1 MEKEFKKIFI
11 KEDEKKRK
19 EIDLLLIES
28 VKRGES
34 FKRLYEDFTEKEFSS
49 ELWEQVKTNGITD
62 ILNDYKSEQLEYI
75 NNQPKSVR
83 DVLRANL
90 NANDKEVQNFVNQSS
105 VILAPFND
113 NSVLITNYI
122 KKDVFVVDKEKES
135 ELLESCRIYIDN
147 AIDAEFLKCVKEF
160 AELCKKHKPILNVLK
175 NDTRNWSGMTSA
187 EYLSEVLKYINKDDF
202 SICGIPKIKYLV
214 DFFKKKN
221 K

>member
-49 ELWEQVKTNGITD
+49 ELWEQVKINGITD
-62 ILNDYKSEQLEYI
+62 ILNDYESEHLDYI
-75 NNQPKSVR
+75 NKQPKSVR

-90 NANDKEVQNFVNQSS
+90 NVTYEEIEKFTRSS
-105 VILAPFND
+105 SIILAPFND
-113 NSVLITNYI
+113 NSIKITNYI
-122 KKDVFVVDKEKES
+122 KGEFVVDKVKES
-135 ELLESCRIYIDN
+135 ELIELCRIYIDN

-175 NDTRNWSGMTSA
+175 NDTRNWSGVSDA
-187 EYLSEVLKYINKDDF
+187 EYLNEVLKYINKDDF

-214 DFFKKKN
+214 DFFKKEK
-221 K
+221 

>member
-49 ELWEQVKTNGITD
+49 ELWEQVKINGITD
-62 ILNDYKSEQLEYI
+62 ILNDYESEHLDYI
-75 NNQPKSVR
+75 NKQPKSVR

-90 NANDKEVQNFVNQSS
+90 NVTYEEIEKFTRSS
-105 VILAPFND
+105 SIILAPFND
-113 NSVLITNYI
+113 NSIKITNYI
-122 KKDVFVVDKEKES
+122 KGEFVVDKVKES
-135 ELLESCRIYIDN
+135 ELIELCRIYIDN

-175 NDTRNWSGMTSA
+175 NDTRNWSGISSA
-187 EYLSEVLKYINKDDF
+187 EYLNEVLKYINKDDF

-214 DFFKKKN
+214 DFFKKEK
-221 K
+221 

>member
-34 FKRLYEDFTEKEFSS
+34 FKRLYEYFTEKEFTY
-49 ELWEQVKTNGITD
+49 ELWEQVKINGITD
-62 ILNDYKSEQLEYI
+62 ILNNYESEHLDYI
-75 NNQPKSVR
+75 NKQPKSVR

-90 NANDKEVQNFVNQSS
+90 NVTSEEIEKFTRSS
-105 VILAPFND
+105 SIILAPFND
-113 NSVLITNYI
+113 NSIKITNYI
-122 KKDVFVVDKEKES
+122 KGEFVVDKAKES
-135 ELLESCRIYIDN
+135 ELIESCRIYIDN

-175 NDTRNWSGMTSA
+175 NDTRNWSGISDA
-187 EYLSEVLKYINKDDF
+187 EYLNEVLKYINKDDF